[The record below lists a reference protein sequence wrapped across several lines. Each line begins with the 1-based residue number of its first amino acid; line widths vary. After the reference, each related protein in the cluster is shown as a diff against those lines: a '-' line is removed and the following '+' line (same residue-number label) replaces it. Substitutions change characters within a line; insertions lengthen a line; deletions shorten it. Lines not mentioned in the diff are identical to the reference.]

1 MSTAGGLGSLA
12 QMRGKSMF
20 GDQVASHRRTAP
32 AHGFGSS
39 TRAHADKI
47 FAGGLAAAKRVGH
60 ETPGPRYNLP
70 HHQGQRYSFG
80 TAERFGVPDR
90 FADMTTTASPG
101 PGAYDHNMAGSVGK
115 QVYSTSKTF
124 PRYGFGTGD
133 RAVAS
138 KVFISPKH
146 AESGNFG
153 MTGPGPAFGNKTII
167 GSPEGSKWGFGTDGR
182 FTREQRQ
189 LSDAADT
196 PGPGTYSSDN
206 AQVWASSSREV
217 KQPSFGFGTSNREHM
232 AKVFVSNVHAGASGG
247 AFVYSPGPASYR
259 LNSSIGN
266 QTSTRGRTAPTWG
279 FAKANR
285 FRDKYDTGT
294 PGPGAYAI

>member
-101 PGAYDHNMAGSVGK
+101 VALTNHQPIPCTFAAAVHKNARARILIRLTCTLSCAGPGAYDHNMAGSVGK

-138 KVFISPKH
+138 KVFISH
-146 AESGNFG
+146 AR
-153 MTGPGPAFGNKTII
+153 A
-167 GSPEGSKWGFGTDGR
+167 R
-182 FTREQRQ
+182 R
-189 LSDAADT
+189 
-196 PGPGTYSSDN
+196 
-206 AQVWASSSREV
+206 
-217 KQPSFGFGTSNREHM
+217 
-232 AKVFVSNVHAGASGG
+232 
-247 AFVYSPGPASYR
+247 
-259 LNSSIGN
+259 
-266 QTSTRGRTAPTWG
+266 TRGARA
-279 FAKANR
+279 
-285 FRDKYDTGT
+285 D
-294 PGPGAYAI
+294 